1 MLPAL
6 NKHERERERERER
19 YAGQAKTQI
28 STIVNELILSV
39 SHNLFSEAW
48 EIISH
53 TDHITLN
60 NDKRINLD

>member
-6 NKHERERERERER
+6 NKHEREREREI

-39 SHNLFSEAW
+39 SHNLLSEAW